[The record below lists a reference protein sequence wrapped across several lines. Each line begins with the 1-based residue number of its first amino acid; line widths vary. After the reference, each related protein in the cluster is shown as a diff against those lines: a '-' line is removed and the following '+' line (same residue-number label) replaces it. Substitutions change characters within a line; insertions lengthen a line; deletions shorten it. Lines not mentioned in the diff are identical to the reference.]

1 MSSTNKKIKISELTT
16 ISHENVLSFDAT
28 DPLATQAEK
37 FISRFYFTEFIQN
50 ISCSIENATRPLNSY
65 F

>member
-37 FISRFYFTEFIQN
+37 FNLPETLIY
-50 ISCSIENATRPLNSY
+50 
-65 F
+65 